1 MKKNDLKKG
10 YGTISLP
17 MPLINTIKG
26 KIEGTGIYSV
36 SAYVAFILRQVL
48 SVSDDEG
55 MVKEE
60 DVKEIKKKLKSL
72 GYV

>member
-1 MKKNDLKKG
+1 MKKSDSKKG

-17 MPLINTIKG
+17 IPLINTIKE

-48 SVSDDEG
+48 AVSDDEG
-55 MVKEE
+55 MIKEE
-60 DVKEIKKKLKSL
+60 EVKALNKKLKSL
-72 GYV
+72 GYA